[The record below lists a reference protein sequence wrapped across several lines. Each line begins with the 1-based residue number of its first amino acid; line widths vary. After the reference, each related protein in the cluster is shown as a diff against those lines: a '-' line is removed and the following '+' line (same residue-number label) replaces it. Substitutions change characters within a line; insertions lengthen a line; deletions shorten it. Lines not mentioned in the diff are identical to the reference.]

1 MDPYSAIVNDKSQP
15 SYDDDALN
23 LSDLP
28 AFDVQYTLPSINYY
42 NSKSRINQN
51 APSTL
56 ILNQTQTAS
65 DKSPQSSTNN
75 VQVPDIYFSDDSFD
89 FEIASLQNPEI
100 ENLLNN
106 IGNETLNQL
115 ANQNQRFSNRF
126 VHNSENERI
135 SFIHSRENINTT
147 RKMNSAMRTF
157 EQYLNSAK
165 TEFRRVCTIPSRR
178 AGYLFARILCRN

>member
-1 MDPYSAIVNDKSQP
+1 LTWNDCVTV
-15 SYDDDALN
+15 YI
-23 LSDLP
+23 LP
-28 AFDVQYTLPSINYY
+28 
-42 NSKSRINQN
+42 
-51 APSTL
+51 TL

-115 ANQNQRFSNRF
+115 ADQNQRFSNRF
-126 VHNSENERI
+126 VPNSENERI

-157 EQYLNSAK
+157 EHYLNSAK

-178 AGYLFARILCRN
+178 AGYLFARILSIWAVT